1 MVLGLFGNTLS
12 ENNLF
17 GTTTIPDLREEE
29 MKKKLVDKVLIPL
42 FQKKWDKANENYIIY
57 GPRFK
62 TFLKDEVN
70 SYLLKTVGLLL
81 HEYKKP
87 IDSQLI
93 YVLPPVQLKPEYEIY
108 KLLFGIPKQYDKEK
122 LFRIK
127 NLLKK
132 ENITFDKIKNQM

>member
-17 GTTTIPDLREEE
+17 GTTVIPDSREEE
-29 MKKKLVDKVLIPL
+29 MKKKLADKLLIPL
-42 FQKKWDKANENYIIY
+42 FQKKWDQANENYIIY
-57 GPRFK
+57 GQRFR
-62 TFLKDEVN
+62 TFFKDEMQL
-70 SYLLKTVGLLL
+70 YLLKTIGLLL

-87 IDSQLI
+87 TESQLI
-93 YVLPPVQLKPEYEIY
+93 FVLPPIQLKPEYEIY

-122 LFRIK
+122 LNRIK
-127 NLLKK
+127 NLLKR